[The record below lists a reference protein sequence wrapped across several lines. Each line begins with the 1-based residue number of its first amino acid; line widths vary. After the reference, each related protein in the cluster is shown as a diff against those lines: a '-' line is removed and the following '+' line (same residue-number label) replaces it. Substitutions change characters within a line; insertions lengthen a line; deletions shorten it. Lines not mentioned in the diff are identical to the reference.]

1 MLVIIY
7 NLLKNHDVYNEARF
21 EVAKQKQ
28 ESMRLH
34 KIAAEAGR
42 LGFTLVP
49 LDVAV

>member
-7 NLLKNHDVYNEARF
+7 NLLKNRDFYNEAKF

-34 KIAAEAGR
+34 KITAEAGKM
-42 LGFTLVP
+42 GFSLVP
-49 LDVAV
+49 TEVAA